1 MMIPTDTT
9 LVSFVHFK
17 ASRLWEVQMGVVFQ
31 MVELGSVGLG
41 YTLIMGVKNIS
52 IHIQY
57 VVMLL

>member
-1 MMIPTDTT
+1 
-9 LVSFVHFK
+9 
-17 ASRLWEVQMGVVFQ
+17 MGVIFQ

-57 VVMLL
+57 VVMLLLASLPDIEQC